1 MNCPSCSSLLK
12 PIHFEGTDL
21 HTCDGCGGEF
31 VSPQALAHVVNTR
44 DAKFPAHVRKGAEKR
59 EPVAGVPK
67 DMPIRKM
74 TCPACGSGTT
84 VINYALDTGVCV
96 DRCGVCGGVWLDKDE
111 LEHIQVILEQAQ
123 DAAPAKIGSAAHEL
137 AKARQKNREQTTG
150 AFSGSR
156 FSFVN
161 AVINRLLDAA

>member
-1 MNCPSCSSLLK
+1 MNCPSCSSPLK
-12 PIHFEGTDL
+12 PIWFEGTEL

-31 VSPQALAHVVNTR
+31 VTPQALAHVVNTR
-44 DAKFPAHVRKGAEKR
+44 DAKVPAHTHRSVKQT
-59 EPVAGVPK
+59 PVAGVPK
-67 DMPIRKM
+67 DVPIRKM
-74 TCPACGSGTT
+74 NCPACGSGTT

-123 DAAPAKIGSAAHEL
+123 DAAPMRIASAAREL
-137 AKARQKNREQTTG
+137 SKAKQDALQQTTG
-150 AFSGSR
+150 AFEASR